1 MMIQPSGKDLLD
13 SIQSLILEAED
24 LEIKQELWDISDAL
38 ESGSITLDTAL
49 FWEHAEARKL
59 LRKAF
64 SDAGFLQ
71 ISIGS

>member
-13 SIQSLILEAED
+13 SIQRVILAAED
-24 LEIKQELWDISDAL
+24 PVIKQELWDISDAL
-38 ESGSITLDTAL
+38 ESGSISLDTAL
-49 FWEHAEARKL
+49 FWDHAEARKL

>member
-13 SIQSLILEAED
+13 SIQRVILAAED
-24 LEIKQELWDISDAL
+24 PVIKQELWDISDAL
-38 ESGSITLDTAL
+38 ESGSISLDTAL
-49 FWEHAEARKL
+49 FWDHAETRKL

>member
-1 MMIQPSGKDLLD
+1 MLIQPSGKDLLD
-13 SIQSLILEAED
+13 SIHRVILTAED
-24 LEIKQELWDISDAL
+24 QEIRQELRDISDAL

-49 FWEHAEARKL
+49 FWDHAEVRKL

-64 SDAGFLQ
+64 SDAGFLH